1 MFWIWKHSKKI
12 LKCIGIR
19 NIVANINRTQAYDTV
34 MCGYIWNR
42 CIDFMLNS
50 KILGD
55 FTNSFFPNNI
65 KKNAEIKL
73 NIFNNLIIE
82 WKKKYW
88 LVADKKGVKEV
99 IKNIY

>member
-1 MFWIWKHSKKI
+1 
-12 LKCIGIR
+12 
-19 NIVANINRTQAYDTV
+19 

-42 CIDFMLNS
+42 FEIDFMLNS

-55 FTNSFFPNNI
+55 FTDSFFLNNI

-99 IKNIY
+99 IKKIY